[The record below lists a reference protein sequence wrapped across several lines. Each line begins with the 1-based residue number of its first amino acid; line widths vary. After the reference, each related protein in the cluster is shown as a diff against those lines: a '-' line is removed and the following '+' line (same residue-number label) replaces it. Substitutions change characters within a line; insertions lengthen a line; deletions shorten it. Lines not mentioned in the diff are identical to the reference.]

1 MSQDETNKFLEVPNA
16 TGTFVAFQDDHELF
30 HSDVCVFAQTPTEFF
45 IIGSYLSRDKV
56 DLSIP
61 RSLDGNGPHKVTYPT
76 MGRPWRVKVNHF
88 YEDSV
93 KGELTVTFANLS
105 RKNVKGTFAL
115 DLRDKRKVTGN
126 FDLELDN
133 PEAM

>member
-1 MSQDETNKFLEVPNA
+1 MSQDESNKFLEVPNA
-16 TGTFVAFQDDHELF
+16 TGTFVVLLDDHELF

-45 IIGSYLSRDKV
+45 IIGSYLERDKV

-76 MGRPWRVKVNHF
+76 MGRPWKVKVNQSDKDIV
-88 YEDSV
+88 E
-93 KGELTVTFANLS
+93 GELTVTFADLT
-105 RKNVKGTFAL
+105 RQNVKGTFAL
-115 DLRDKRKVTGN
+115 YLRDKSKVTGN

-133 PEAM
+133 PEAK